1 MPERWDN
8 IEILRAIDRL
18 QANAAG
24 AAAWLNGQQ
33 LMSEI
38 TGTYTVDQ
46 SRWAG
51 FVQELL
57 IARDAGLLTF
67 TPPYRVGG
75 SRPAEPSDPNMYL
88 QSISDFAL
96 TVAGQDRARGRMLAI
111 DPPDPAEDDGR
122 LISSLTLGII
132 ADAIA
137 EKYTPE
143 QAAVFLREAGLP
155 PATLTPP
162 ADANRDD
169 VRGLLQFLADHSGSE
184 GRRALRSFIGSWLN
198 DRLPIGPSDELR
210 ARLVEQLARQGWH
223 VRDDRLVI
231 GERAAGRLIGSPLLR
246 DARLAALHPEVLAV
260 AEKYIRSDHPATA
273 VFEALKA
280 VNLRVKQMTGRGDD
294 GSSMMGSVLS
304 GTVPILMIADP
315 STETGRSIQDG
326 YKFLF
331 MGAMLALRNPAAHEQ
346 LPDMHEAEAF
356 DQLSFTSI
364 LMRALDAAAVQT
376 TTT

>member
-8 IEILRAIDRL
+8 IEILQAIDRL

-46 SRWAG
+46 SRRAG

-111 DPPDPAEDDGR
+111 EPPDPAEDDGR

-137 EKYTPE
+137 EQYTPE

-162 ADANRDD
+162 ANTDRNDL
-169 VRGLLQFLADHSGSE
+169 RGLLQFLADHSGSE

-198 DRLPIGPSDELR
+198 DRLPTGPSDELR
-210 ARLVEQLARQGWH
+210 ARLVQQLARQGWH

-280 VNLRVKQMTGRGDD
+280 VNLRVKQMAGRNDD

-364 LMRALDAAAVQT
+364 LMRALDAATVQAT
-376 TTT
+376 T